1 MNYLEVHKSTQQN
14 KLFNSITFKD
24 ACQVIYVQTG
34 SMKVRISG
42 EEHLLQ
48 TGDSA
53 YVPPGAP
60 FSIQPARQF
69 ARYVAHVQFC
79 REEGI

>member
-1 MNYLEVHKSTQQN
+1 MNYLEVHRSTQD
-14 KLFNSITFKD
+14 KAVFKSITFKD
-24 ACQVIYVQTG
+24 ACQVFYVQSG
-34 SMKVRISG
+34 SMKVTISG

-60 FSIQPARQF
+60 FTVEPARQF
-69 ARYVAHVQFC
+69 AR
-79 REEGI
+79 